1 MFNWHENKGPTEGIG
16 FVSAYVINSYF
27 PLGFHIHQVIILA
40 SVFVWQ
46 VFSVSDCAVLVTP
59 FMNERTHGRFRNRPT
74 CVWFHLF
81 ILVFY
86 RFGCTAEQMLGVCE
100 FMCQMLSMFSVF
112 PLRQGLNTLIS
123 ASHCVCLCVVYRP
136 LWLVSSPVPL
146 RSKAR
151 DASCRSLPPV
161 RPPATCERSS
171 NRPRT
176 SSVCLRERPFCSS
189 TRYIALTSP
198 SRSVTV
204 Q

>member
-1 MFNWHENKGPTEGIG
+1 MADSETDLLVSG
-16 FVSAYVINSYF
+16 FTYLFWCFIDLDVQQSRANV
-27 PLGFHIHQVIILA
+27 G
-40 SVFVWQ
+40 
-46 VFSVSDCAVLVTP
+46 
-59 FMNERTHGRFRNRPT
+59 
-74 CVWFHLF
+74 CVWVYVSNVVH
-81 ILVFY
+81 V
-86 RFGCTAEQMLGVCE
+86 
-100 FMCQMLSMFSVF
+100 LSISIE
-112 PLRQGLNTLIS
+112 PTRPRLRQGLNTLIS
-123 ASHCVCLCVVYRP
+123 ASHCVCLCVVFRP
-136 LWLVSSPVPL
+136 LWLVSSPVLL

>member
-1 MFNWHENKGPTEGIG
+1 
-16 FVSAYVINSYF
+16 
-27 PLGFHIHQVIILA
+27 
-40 SVFVWQ
+40 
-46 VFSVSDCAVLVTP
+46 
-59 FMNERTHGRFRNRPT
+59 
-74 CVWFHLF
+74 
-81 ILVFY
+81 
-86 RFGCTAEQMLGVCE
+86 MLGVCE

-112 PLRQGLNTLIS
+112 PLSLQVKPDKPLRQGLNTLIS
-123 ASHCVCLCVVYRP
+123 ASHCVCLCVVFRP
-136 LWLVSSPVPL
+136 LWLVSSPVLL

-204 Q
+204 HYRDSRFLSNRVEFFTNILNYI